1 MEKIIAFIPV
11 RGGSKGIPNKNIKL
25 INKKPLVHWVIEAA
39 LGCNKINDVYV
50 STDSSA
56 IADTVNLIRDERL
69 HVINRSKETAT
80 DQASTESAMLEF
92 AAHYN
97 FDKIILIQATSPL
110 LQSDDLNKAIT
121 SLSNSKADSLLSV
134 AQQKLFVWEDNNGYA
149 KPVNYDYSA
158 RPRLQ
163 DFEGIYTENGAFYIT
178 SKELLIKSK
187 CRMSGKIIKHIMPD
201 NTHHDIDEPDDWAV
215 VEHLL
220 KKRNL
225 NDNKKTNKIKLFA
238 TDVDGVLTDA
248 GMYYSNNGEEQKK
261 FNTRDGKGIELLRN
275 NDFITAIITSENT
288 KIVEHRAAKL
298 KINTL
303 YQGIEDKLQI
313 INEIIDKQNIKLDE
327 VCYIGDDLNDLEV
340 LKAVGFSCCPNDA
353 VDEIKNIVD
362 FICEKKG
369 GEGCVR
375 EVCDLLIQKS
385 FK

>member
-1 MEKIIAFIPV
+1 MGKIVAFIPV
-11 RGGSKGIPNKNIKL
+11 RGGSKDIPDKNIQL

-39 LGCNKINDVYV
+39 LGCNKINDVFV

-56 IADTVNLIRDERL
+56 IADQVKLIRDDRL
-69 HVINRSKETAT
+69 HVINRRKETAT
-80 DQASTESAMLEF
+80 DQATTESAMLEF
-92 AAHYN
+92 AEHYE

-110 LQSDDLNKAIT
+110 LQSDDLDKAIT
-121 SLSNSKADSLLSV
+121 SLANSKADSLLSV
-134 AQQKLFVWEDNNGYA
+134 VQQKLFVWDVKDGYA
-149 KPVNYDYSA
+149 SPVNYDYSS
-158 RPRLQ
+158 RPRRQ
-163 DFEGIYTENGAFYIT
+163 DFNGIHTENGAFYIT
-178 SKELLIKSK
+178 SKDLLIKSK
-187 CRMSGKIIKHIMPD
+187 CRMSGNIIMFKMPD
-201 NTHHDIDEPDDWAV
+201 NTYYEIDEPDDWAV
-215 VEHLL
+215 VEYLL

-225 NDNKKTNKIKLFA
+225 NENKKPNKIKLFV

-303 YQGIEDKLQI
+303 YQGVEDKLKI

>member
-56 IADTVNLIRDERL
+56 IADTVNLIRDVRL

-92 AAHYN
+92 AEHYE
-97 FDKIILIQATSPL
+97 FDKVILIQATSPL
-110 LQSDDLNKAIT
+110 LKSDELDKAIT
-121 SLSNSKADSLLSV
+121 SLSDSKTDSLLSV

-158 RPRLQ
+158 RPRRQ
-163 DFEGIYTENGAFYIT
+163 DFDGIYTENGAFYIT
-178 SKELLIKSK
+178 SKDLLIESK
-187 CRMSGKIIKHIMPD
+187 CRMSGKIIMHIMPD
-201 NTHHDIDEPDDWAV
+201 NFHHEIDEPDDWAV
-215 VEHLL
+215 IEHLL
-220 KKRNL
+220 KNRNVKVQEKI
-225 NDNKKTNKIKLFA
+225 DKIKLFA

-248 GMYYSNNGEEQKK
+248 GMYYADNGEEQKK

-275 NDFITAIITSENT
+275 KGLMTAIITSEET
-288 KIVEHRAAKL
+288 KIVERRAAKL
-298 KINTL
+298 KIDAL
-303 YQGIEDKLQI
+303 YQGVEDKQRI
-313 INEIIDKQNIKLDE
+313 INEIIDKHNIKLDE

-340 LKAVGFSCCPNDA
+340 LTAVGFSCCPNDA
-353 VDEIKNIVD
+353 VEEIKNIVD

-375 EVCDLLIQKS
+375 ELCDLIIQKR